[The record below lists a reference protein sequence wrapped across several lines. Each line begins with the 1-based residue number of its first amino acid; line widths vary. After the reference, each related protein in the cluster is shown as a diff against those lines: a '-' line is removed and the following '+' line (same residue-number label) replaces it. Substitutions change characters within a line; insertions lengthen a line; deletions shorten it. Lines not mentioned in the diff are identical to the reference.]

1 MARLSYIVLSTA
13 CCDAAT
19 LAVLL
24 TAVVVEVGAATVAV
38 AVDVDINLALLGIF
52 AGALPDNTCKEANNC
67 NGKPNI

>member
-24 TAVVVEVGAATVAV
+24 TAALVVVVEVRAAAVAVTAVAVAAVAV
-38 AVDVDINLALLGIF
+38 AVGLALLGIF
-52 AGALPDNTCKEANNC
+52 SGGST
-67 NGKPNI
+67 